1 MNSRY
6 KIEKEIQESP
16 CEHPECDRFHK
27 RFMQRGINDVWFH
40 ETKTDWWVVI
50 EIATGDQAFNASTK
64 KECRNFVNWKE
75 GK

>member
-1 MNSRY
+1 
-6 KIEKEIQESP
+6 
-16 CEHPECDRFHK
+16 
-27 RFMQRGINDVWFH
+27 MQRGINDVWFH